1 MPVCLCFSEN
11 CVTVVLQLFENYKK
25 LSDIL
30 KEKVNAA
37 AGKKGK
43 SSAKSPHSLLSI
55 KMVTMVLETLIG

>member
-1 MPVCLCFSEN
+1 M
-11 CVTVVLQLFENYKK
+11 TVVLQLFENYKK

-37 AGKKGK
+37 ASKKGK